1 MPRIKFRRSMI
12 ADSRN
17 YGLSRYL
24 HRQYLQEEHIKN
36 AAFID
41 TLTVKYTK
49 PYIKTFGKYIPISE
63 SEARIITLPIIY
75 QWNI

>member
-1 MPRIKFRRSMI
+1 MI

-41 TLTVKYTK
+41 IPSIECKK
-49 PYIKTFGKYIPISE
+49 PYIKIFGKYLPISE
-63 SEARIITLPIIY
+63 SEAKSITLPIY
-75 QWNI
+75 R

>member
-1 MPRIKFRRSMI
+1 ML

-17 YGLSRYL
+17 YGLSKYL

-36 AAFID
+36 TAFID
-41 TLTVKYTK
+41 NLNTHSK

-63 SEARIITLPIIY
+63 SKAKITSLTVVY
-75 QWNI
+75 Q

>member
-1 MPRIKFRRSMI
+1 MSRIKFRRSML

-41 TLTVKYTK
+41 NFNTHSK
-49 PYIKTFGKYIPISE
+49 PYIKAFGKYIPISE
-63 SEARIITLPIIY
+63 SEARTTSLNIVY
-75 QWNI
+75 Q

>member
-12 ADSRN
+12 VDSRN
-17 YGLSRYL
+17 YGLSRHL

-41 TLTVKYTK
+41 NFTAQYAR

-63 SEARIITLPIIY
+63 SEARMTSLNIVY
-75 QWNI
+75 Q

>member
-1 MPRIKFRRSMI
+1 MPKIKFRRSMI

-41 TLTVKYTK
+41 IPTIEYKK
-49 PYIKTFGKYIPISE
+49 PYIKIFGKYLSISE
-63 SEARIITLPIIY
+63 SEAEITTLPIY
-75 QWNI
+75 R

>member
-1 MPRIKFRRSMI
+1 MPKIKFRRSMI

-41 TLTVKYTK
+41 IPTTNYKK
-49 PYIKTFGKYIPISE
+49 PYIKIFGKYLPISE
-63 SEARIITLPIIY
+63 SEAKSTTLPIY
-75 QWNI
+75 R

>member
-1 MPRIKFRRSMI
+1 ML

-17 YGLSRYL
+17 YGLSKYL

-36 AAFID
+36 ATFID
-41 TLTVKYTK
+41 NLDTHSK

-63 SEARIITLPIIY
+63 SEARTTSLNIVY
-75 QWNI
+75 Q